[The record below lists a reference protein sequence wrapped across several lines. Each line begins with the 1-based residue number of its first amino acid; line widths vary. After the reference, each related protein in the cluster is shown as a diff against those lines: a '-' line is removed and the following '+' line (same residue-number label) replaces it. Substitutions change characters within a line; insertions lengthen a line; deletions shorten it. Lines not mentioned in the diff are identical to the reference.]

1 MADAMVLATQQWL
14 NATYGGDPRYNTI
27 TEDGFTGWQTIYA
40 LTRALQ
46 IELGIQ
52 NTADNFGPTSQAL
65 YAQNPLQPAS
75 GTSNKY
81 AILQGA
87 LWCKGYNPEHYGTL
101 DNHFDQPVADAVITM
116 KEDAGKVSPDAVVSV
131 NFMKALLSMN
141 QFQIVTGSGGDSNVR
156 SFQQEMNRDYEAYVG
171 IIPCD
176 GLYNRD
182 TNTATILV
190 LQALEGMP
198 TSVANGNF
206 GTGTKTYCP
215 TIPYTG
221 GQTSYTGS
229 SYTASQISDFTRLLN
244 FCLYVN
250 GFGSGNFDGGFSASN
265 VSAFQQ
271 LCALPQ
277 TGVANLATWM
287 SLLIS
292 YGDNTRK
299 GTACDTRFEITTARL
314 AVLRANSYSMVGRY
328 ITHGIIDGEDKALQ
342 DGELGRILAG
352 GLSVFPI
359 FQTLGNSLSYFTA
372 AQGAV
377 DAAAVKSAGAE
388 FGIPANALIFVAV
401 DFDALD
407 ADVTT
412 NILPYFQALHQA
424 MGDMYRIGIYG
435 ARNVCSRVSEA
446 GYAVNSFVSDMS
458 SGFSGNMGYRLP
470 SNWGFDQI
478 SNLTITSGSQSLEI
492 DNDITSPRAETISS
506 AIPSSTDN
514 PSPDI
519 HNAVNAARHT
529 LVNLS
534 TTSIPVYNARQNAD
548 AANQIGQINPNE
560 IYIRQDGAEAGGSP
574 IPASSYTY
582 EIYFRNSAGNIVIGF
597 IHESDSWGSDI
608 LYHWASQQKEFT
620 DYNST
625 GSSLA
630 AATTTSINGSVY
642 AVFTLS
648 QDLAWCY
655 TATDGETIMMSPLK
669 AGTKIALKQGDGNTD
684 APMGATHI
692 LFMLADYWGDGSSWF
707 SFHAAGQQ
715 VNGYVD
721 LGLQYGSMP
730 SDRAIW

>member
-1 MADAMVLATQQWL
+1 MVDAMVLATQQWL
-14 NATYGGDPRYNTI
+14 NATYGSDSRYNTI
-27 TEDGFTGWQTIYA
+27 AEDGYTGWNTIFA

-65 YAQNPLQPAS
+65 YAQNPLQPTV
-75 GTSNKY
+75 GMSNKF

-87 LWCKGYNPEHYGTL
+87 LWCKGYNPGHFVSL
-101 DNHFDQPVADAVITM
+101 DNHFDQSVANAVISM
-116 KEDAGKVSPDAVVSV
+116 KEDAGKALPDAVVSV

-141 QFQIVTGSGGDSNVR
+141 QFQIIPGSGGDSNVR
-156 SFQQEMNRDYEAYVG
+156 SFQQEMNRDFETYVG

-182 TNTATILV
+182 TNKAAILV

-198 TSVANGNF
+198 ASVANGNF

-215 TIPYTG
+215 SIPYSG
-221 GQTSYTGS
+221 DQSSYTGS
-229 SYTASQISDFTRLLN
+229 TYSASAIVAFTRLLN

-250 GFGSGNFDGGFSASN
+250 GFGNGNFGSGFSANS
-265 VSAFQQ
+265 VSSFQQ
-271 LCALPQ
+271 LCSLPQ

-299 GTACDTRFEITTARL
+299 GAACDTRFEITIPRL
-314 AVLRANSYSMVGRY
+314 GILKANSYSIVGRY

-342 DGELGRILAG
+342 DGELARILAA

-359 FQTLGNSLSYFTA
+359 FQTSGSSLSYFTA
-372 AQGAV
+372 AQGAA
-377 DAAAVKSAGAE
+377 DAAALAAAGAE
-388 FGIPANALIFVAV
+388 FDIPLNTVIYVAV

-412 NILPYFQALHQA
+412 KILPYFQSLHQA
-424 MGDMYRIGIYG
+424 AGDEYQIGIYG
-435 ARNVCSRVSEA
+435 ARNVCSRVSAA

-478 SNLTITSGSQSLEI
+478 SNLTITSGSHSLEI
-492 DNDITSPRAETISS
+492 DNDITSVNAAEFNSIYPTT
-506 AIPSSTDN
+506 PDN

-519 HNAVNAARHT
+519 TNAVNAPRHAR
-529 LVNLS
+529 VNLS
-534 TTSIPVYNARQNAD
+534 TTAIPVYNARQNAD
-548 AANQIGQINPNE
+548 AANRIGQINPNE
-560 IYIRQDGAEAGGSP
+560 IYIRQDGAEFGGSP

-582 EIYFRNSAGNIVIGF
+582 EIYFKNSAGNIVVGF
-597 IHESDSWGSDI
+597 IHASDSWGSDI
-608 LYHWASQQKEFT
+608 LYPWASQQKEFT

-625 GSSLA
+625 GSTLTG
-630 AATTTSINGSVY
+630 ATTTTINGSSY
-642 AVFTLS
+642 AVFTLK
-648 QDLAWCY
+648 QDLAWCHD
-655 TATDGETIMMSPLK
+655 DGMMSPLK
-669 AGTKIALKQGDGNTD
+669 AGTKIALKQGAGNTD
-684 APMGATHI
+684 APMGAIRI
-692 LFMLADYWGDGSSWF
+692 LFMLANYWGDGSFWF
-707 SFHAAGQQ
+707 PFHAAGQQ

-721 LGLQYGSMP
+721 LGLQYGSTP
-730 SDRAIW
+730 SARPIW